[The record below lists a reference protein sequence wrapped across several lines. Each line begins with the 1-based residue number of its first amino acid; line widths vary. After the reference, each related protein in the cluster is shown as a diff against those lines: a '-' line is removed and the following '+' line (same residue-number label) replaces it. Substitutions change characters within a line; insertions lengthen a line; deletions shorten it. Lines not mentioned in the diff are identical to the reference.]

1 MKPKPRFQPRPKQ
14 RKHYDDAKQ
23 ESEPLELDYGLS
35 SSEDEGPQEGDE
47 TVYFDA
53 DEGEDDEDEET
64 EDADVVNL
72 LRR

>member
-1 MKPKPRFQPRPKQ
+1 V
-14 RKHYDDAKQ
+14 KQ

-47 TVYFDA
+47 TVYLDA
-53 DEGEDDEDEET
+53 DEGDEDEDEET